1 MGLLVAHEAPTGE
14 ALLGGF
20 RIVTPK
26 WTPFWGPHY
35 RPGSL
40 ERWVAK
46 TQGPAGWPAQSHAA
60 ESQRSKECNQAQE
73 PFGQGAAQ
81 ISEGESFQFTAR
93 ARFCANSATF
103 NPILLIVRFFV
114 SPLGCVYTDVS
125 SLRYAVR
132 LSDVLLSIFWV
143 ALSQNLL
150 LRFQG
155 IWCQVTRPRMGWWY
169 VRQPRC
175 CQKKIWS
182 CWSKR
187 KRPEKLRS
195 LAMHCAVCADSGG
208 SSGACARPGWVDSRI
223 AEGKLQ
229 MITCNFDYFV
239 AVGAGRPRRAW
250 TCRPGG
256 WPAVF

>member
-93 ARFCANSATF
+93 AHFCANSATF

-114 SPLGCVYTDVS
+114 SPLGVCTLMYQVWDTQFGC
-125 SLRYAVR
+125 LMCCC
-132 LSDVLLSIFWV
+132 SIFWV

-155 IWCQVTRPRMGWWY
+155 IWCQVTRPR
-169 VRQPRC
+169 
-175 CQKKIWS
+175 
-182 CWSKR
+182 
-187 KRPEKLRS
+187 
-195 LAMHCAVCADSGG
+195 
-208 SSGACARPGWVDSRI
+208 GWVGGMWGSQD
-223 AEGKLQ
+223 
-229 MITCNFDYFV
+229 
-239 AVGAGRPRRAW
+239 AVKRRFEVVDRSERGQRSSEALLCIVPSVLTQAAPPVPVPDQAG
-250 TCRPGG
+250 
-256 WPAVF
+256 

>member
-1 MGLLVAHEAPTGE
+1 MGNHPCGTNTVMNWTFHATGE

-93 ARFCANSATF
+93 AHFCANSATF
-103 NPILLIVRFFV
+103 NPILLIVRFSV
-114 SPLGCVYTDVS
+114 SPLVCVH
-125 SLRYAVR
+125 
-132 LSDVLLSIFWV
+132 
-143 ALSQNLL
+143 
-150 LRFQG
+150 
-155 IWCQVTRPRMGWWY
+155 WCI
-169 VRQPRC
+169 
-175 CQKKIWS
+175 KFEI
-182 CWSKR
+182 
-187 KRPEKLRS
+187 RS
-195 LAMHCAVCADSGG
+195 LVVWCVVVPFFELRCLII
-208 SSGACARPGWVDSRI
+208 C
-223 AEGKLQ
+223 
-229 MITCNFDYFV
+229 F
-239 AVGAGRPRRAW
+239 
-250 TCRPGG
+250 
-256 WPAVF
+256 

>member
-1 MGLLVAHEAPTGE
+1 MSLLVAHEAPTGE

-93 ARFCANSATF
+93 AHFCANSATF

-114 SPLGCVYTDVS
+114 SPLGVCTLMYQVWDTQFGC
-125 SLRYAVR
+125 LMCCC
-132 LSDVLLSIFWV
+132 SIFWV

-155 IWCQVTRPRMGWWY
+155 IWCQVTRPR
-169 VRQPRC
+169 
-175 CQKKIWS
+175 
-182 CWSKR
+182 
-187 KRPEKLRS
+187 
-195 LAMHCAVCADSGG
+195 
-208 SSGACARPGWVDSRI
+208 GWV
-223 AEGKLQ
+223 
-229 MITCNFDYFV
+229 
-239 AVGAGRPRRAW
+239 
-250 TCRPGG
+250 GG
-256 WPAVF
+256 M